1 MPFLLKLRLPCQC
14 KMTWKRIDKSK
25 FPRSIN
31 KLQHHRVTAL
41 KILQKPFGKWQPSPT
56 PSPSLVCPSV
66 KNEKVNKKRSNLV
79 VLRNISQFSFPNSTD
94 ALPLA
99 YRRLVPQDTQML
111 ETSRSSLRLAI
122 RRGHKCVV
130 HQ

>member
-41 KILQKPFGKWQPSPT
+41 KILQKPFGEVAAIPHP
-56 PSPSLVCPSV
+56 
-66 KNEKVNKKRSNLV
+66 
-79 VLRNISQFSFPNSTD
+79 FP
-94 ALPLA
+94 LPCMPE
-99 YRRLVPQDTQML
+99 R
-111 ETSRSSLRLAI
+111 
-122 RRGHKCVV
+122 
-130 HQ
+130 